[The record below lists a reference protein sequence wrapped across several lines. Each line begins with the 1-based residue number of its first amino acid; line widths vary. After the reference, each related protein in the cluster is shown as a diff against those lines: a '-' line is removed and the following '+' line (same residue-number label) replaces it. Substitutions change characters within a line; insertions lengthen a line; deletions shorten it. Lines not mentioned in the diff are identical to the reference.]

1 MNDAWLS
8 FGSPAYLGM
17 LGIVA
22 LARGADF
29 LSTWVASPQLLLEA
43 NPLARALGWRWGL
56 VFNCAL
62 AALVACWL
70 LPAVILATASL
81 LVAARNFQ
89 SAWLARSMGEE
100 TYHRWLGE
108 RLASAGRG
116 VYLACIVAQ
125 AALVALV
132 GLALVWTNPIESL
145 AAAVG
150 LGVLSYALA
159 VLVFPLAGACRIW
172 RATRA
177 RA

>member
-1 MNDAWLS
+1 MNDLVLP
-8 FGSPAYLGM
+8 FGSPAYLGV
-17 LGIVA
+17 LGIVV

-43 NPLARALGWRWGL
+43 NPLSRALGWRWGL
-56 VFNCAL
+56 ALNFVL

-100 TYHRWLGE
+100 AYRQWLRE

-116 VYLACIVAQ
+116 VYLSCVFAQ
-125 AALVALV
+125 AALVGVV
-132 GLALVWTNPIESL
+132 GLTLVWTHPLESL

-150 LGVLSYALA
+150 LGVLSYALV
-159 VLVFPLAGACRIW
+159 VLIFPLVSARRVW
-172 RATRA
+172 RETRA